1 MASDFVRWN
10 ERKVD
15 PATGMDIAF
24 LDGPHRN
31 NPRRMYSQTGA
42 DWQMRVDFDR
52 LRKDR
57 LKKLQA
63 EMKVDNLG
71 ALDLVLA
78 PKHLARLDA
87 VSRIELGFP
96 HDFLGS
102 APMKQFVFGQTWD
115 RLDLPARLVGV
126 TP

>member
-15 PATGMDIAF
+15 PATGMDISF
-24 LDGPHRN
+24 LGKPHRN
-31 NPRRMYSQTGA
+31 DPRRLYSQTGA
-42 DWQMRVDFDR
+42 DWQQRVDFDR

-71 ALDLVLA
+71 ALIRFGV
-78 PKHLARLDA
+78 
-87 VSRIELGFP
+87 
-96 HDFLGS
+96 
-102 APMKQFVFGQTWD
+102 FV
-115 RLDLPARLVGV
+115 
-126 TP
+126 